1 MSGYLELQQAYENNH
16 AVTVLR
22 RNSMREAV
30 NGLRLAL
37 LARLGI
43 RDQHSD
49 VVIVKAP
56 DGRDLFAQLAALE
69 IGDVLHSRIEISIEG
84 FSSAPPTKFIFALAI
99 SYREDRI
106 VLDVKDIG
114 SKAINNNDDLDI
126 YANLIFERL
135 LLRLSTY

>member
-1 MSGYLELQQAYENNH
+1 
-16 AVTVLR
+16 
-22 RNSMREAV
+22 MREAV

-49 VVIVKAP
+49 VVIIKAP
-56 DGRDLFAQLAALE
+56 DGRDLFAQLAVLE
-69 IGDVLHSRIEISIEG
+69 IGDVLHSRIEVSIEG
-84 FSSAPPTKFIFALAI
+84 ISSAPPTKFIFALAI
-99 SYREDRI
+99 SYREDQV

-114 SKAINNNDDLDI
+114 SKAINKNDDFNT

-135 LLRLSTY
+135 LLKLSTY